1 MQIQILKRDEALD
14 PDYLLTRS
22 HPLLLNHAHQTMSTS
37 TAPSPLTWTLRLKH
51 HKTTVLLHC
60 DPLQTFQSIKTALLA
75 ALNETNPDGTL
86 NNRVL
91 PSSPHEIILGRP
103 VDLNNPE
110 EGFLLGEW
118 EKARGGLDAGES
130 EGAGK
135 GKGKRKSIAVLAF
148 KWRGKD
154 EEDEGDEDVEV
165 RLGEKEENWDVI
177 IPAYEDAYG
186 VENTGDVGGR
196 KEFVG

>member
-1 MQIQILKRDEALD
+1 
-14 PDYLLTRS
+14 
-22 HPLLLNHAHQTMSTS
+22 MSTS

-60 DPLQTFQSIKTALLA
+60 DPLQTFRSIKTALLA

-135 GKGKRKSIAVLAF
+135 GKGKRKSIAGEGTGAKDCLKGAGLRDGAVLAF
-148 KWRGKD
+148 KWGGKD
-154 EEDEGDEDVEV
+154 EEGEEDEDVEM

>member
-1 MQIQILKRDEALD
+1 
-14 PDYLLTRS
+14 
-22 HPLLLNHAHQTMSTS
+22 MSTS

-75 ALNETNPDGTL
+75 ALNETNPTGTL
-86 NNRVL
+86 NNRPL
-91 PSSPHEIILGRP
+91 PSSPDEIILGRP

-110 EGFLLGEW
+110 RGFSLGEW
-118 EKARGGLDAGES
+118 EKARGGLDADES

-135 GKGKRKSIAVLAF
+135 GKGKRKSIAGEGMGTKDCLKGAGLRDGVVLAF
-148 KWRGKD
+148 RWG
-154 EEDEGDEDVEV
+154 EEDEDEDEGEEDMEMG
-165 RLGEKEENWDVI
+165 LGEKKENWDVVL
-177 IPAYEDAYG
+177 PAYEDAYG
-186 VENTGDVGGR
+186 VENTGDLGGR

>member
-1 MQIQILKRDEALD
+1 
-14 PDYLLTRS
+14 
-22 HPLLLNHAHQTMSTS
+22 MSTS
-37 TAPSPLTWTLRLKH
+37 TAPSPLTWTVRLKH

-60 DPLQTFQSIKTALLA
+60 DPLQTFRSIKTALLA

-86 NNRVL
+86 NNRFL
-91 PSSPHEIILGRP
+91 PSSPNEIILGRP

-135 GKGKRKSIAVLAF
+135 GKGKRKSIAGEGTGAKDCLKGAGLRDGAVLAF
-148 KWRGKD
+148 KWGGKD
-154 EEDEGDEDVEV
+154 EEDEEDDDVEM
-165 RLGEKEENWDVI
+165 RLGEKENWDVI

-196 KEFVG
+196 KEFAG